1 MDSDTQAQNGGDA
14 TYRKLVLL
22 DDLESLLEELEEQG
36 IAEDG
41 ATAGLPSDLY
51 ERMEE
56 LEVSSITEIRDRIAE
71 LHSQL
76 DQED

>member
-1 MDSDTQAQNGGDA
+1 MSSEIEAQDGGDA
-14 TYRKLVLL
+14 TYRKLMLL

-36 IAEDG
+36 VAEES
-41 ATAGLPSDLY
+41 ATADLPDDLR

-56 LEVSSITEIRDRIAE
+56 LQVSSIMEMRGRIAE
-71 LHSQL
+71 LHREL